1 MKTDT
6 DSIKRVADYINS
18 DFEYCFNIDCYTFL
32 KLARDSFINS
42 MRQTEEGRKYL
53 KDAWQLTR
61 TDMEVDK
68 LRRKFGQNKEVV
80 DNGYRYWS
88 ITRKY

>member
-1 MKTDT
+1 
-6 DSIKRVADYINS
+6 
-18 DFEYCFNIDCYTFL
+18 
-32 KLARDSFINS
+32 

-68 LRRKFGQNKEVV
+68 LRRKFGQNKEV
-80 DNGYRYWS
+80 GR
-88 ITRKY
+88 